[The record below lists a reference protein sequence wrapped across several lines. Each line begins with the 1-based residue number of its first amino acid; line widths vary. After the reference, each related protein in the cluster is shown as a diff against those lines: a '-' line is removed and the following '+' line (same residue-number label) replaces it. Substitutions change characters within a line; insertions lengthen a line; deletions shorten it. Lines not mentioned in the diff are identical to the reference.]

1 MGNYCMCMQSHV
13 INCTYLARGW
23 SMSPDA
29 MSAWPIRWHDHRSIF
44 EYNSS
49 FTFQLFYNNKLHT
62 YFYKCCT
69 CDPWCMFHVE
79 SQRRTV
85 IDFVCKRFVPPSS
98 NQSNDHDTNDD
109 NHTVKCKIFMEF
121 SVLLQL
127 RPFPNFLGSLI
138 HISVSDIFLVDWI
151 SGKCFIP
158 TSWLG
163 CCCSILQQTW
173 QRYICTHLRH
183 TWCWPKVCWKKQTKC
198 IKIWSC
204 DYKTLQ
210 TVFQR

>member
-1 MGNYCMCMQSHV
+1 MH
-13 INCTYLARGW
+13 LW
-23 SMSPDA
+23 SMMHVPCWKPAVHCDRLFVS
-29 MSAWPIRWHDHRSIF
+29 SLFHRVQTKVMIMILMMITILW
-44 EYNSS
+44 N
-49 FTFQLFYNNKLHT
+49 
-62 YFYKCCT
+62 
-69 CDPWCMFHVE
+69 
-79 SQRRTV
+79 
-85 IDFVCKRFVPPSS
+85 
-98 NQSNDHDTNDD
+98 
-109 NHTVKCKIFMEF
+109 VKYLWN

-173 QRYICTHLRH
+173 QRYICTHLWH